1 MDGAISFYDYYTA
14 SRAFCQQVMR
24 HTLLLEKNNANIWTF
39 PAIAYETP
47 RLLLRKNE
55 KIWEE

>member
-1 MDGAISFYDYYTA
+1 MRSAFYHYYTA
-14 SRAFCQQVMR
+14 NHVFCQQVMR
-24 HTLLLEKNNANIWTF
+24 HTLLLEKNNANIWTI
-39 PAIAYETP
+39 PTIVYETM